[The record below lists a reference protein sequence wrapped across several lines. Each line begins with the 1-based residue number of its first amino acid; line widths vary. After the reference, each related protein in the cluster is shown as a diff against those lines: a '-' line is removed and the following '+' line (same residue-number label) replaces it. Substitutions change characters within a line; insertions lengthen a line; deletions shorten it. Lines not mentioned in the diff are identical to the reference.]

1 MSGGHERKFLEEAGS
16 SFAIPHEEEYFGNLS
31 SADLTTACGDLSLKA
46 FVASRCLARRLEQE
60 SKKAKELSVAATT
73 SLQSRVAELEG
84 RLAAE
89 QERNQQLL
97 QAKEDEAKASHAAL
111 ETLRLDIENL
121 ASAKEDLDAQIR
133 DKDDRM
139 TEAHNETS
147 RLNSVLER
155 YRTEHIR
162 SAEALRS
169 EVLELLGQCNLD
181 ALPTSFPQ
189 CTVGCSTSG

>member
-1 MSGGHERKFLEEAGS
+1 MSGSHERKFLEEAGS
-16 SFAIPHEEEYFGNLS
+16 SFVIPHEEEYFGNLS